1 MCKLS
6 QVSSCVTAVLSDG
19 YSCAQG
25 LGGEPP
31 CLAVG
36 GCPAGSLLS
45 EEEQAMGLCWAGFQ
59 AAAPVRGGQRE
70 PCVTAITCTG
80 SLHETPCCDLMS
92 LVSLA

>member
-1 MCKLS
+1 M
-6 QVSSCVTAVLSDG
+6 LSDG

-36 GCPAGSLLS
+36 GCPAGSLPS
-45 EEEQAMGLCWAGFQ
+45 EEEQAMGLCWGGFQ
-59 AAAPVRGGQRE
+59 AAAPVRGGQVSWGQRE

-80 SLHETPCCDLMS
+80 SLHETPCCNLMS